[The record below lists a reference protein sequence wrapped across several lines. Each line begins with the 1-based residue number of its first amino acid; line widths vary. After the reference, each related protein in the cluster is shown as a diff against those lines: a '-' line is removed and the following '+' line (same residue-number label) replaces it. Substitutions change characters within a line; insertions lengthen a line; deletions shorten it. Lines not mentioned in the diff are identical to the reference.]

1 MNNSII
7 SYLQTIGNQLGKQ
20 RRNTVLS
27 LLTPQPDAA
36 HLDLGCGDGEVTMTM
51 AAKLKTSRVFGVD
64 IIDSEIKK
72 ARRRGMKVSK
82 ADLDKKFPY
91 RTNMF
96 DAITAIQVIEHLF
109 EVDTFVSELYRV
121 LKPGGTAIVSTENLS
136 SWHNIVALILG
147 LQPSTGP
154 YISNQFSIGFHPL
167 AIEHK
172 KGHKK
177 NPHLAVMRGHTRVM
191 AFRSFVRLFEAY
203 GFVVEE
209 VRGVGFY
216 PLPGLLADLAAAI
229 DPWHAVDVIVRIRK
243 PV

>member
-1 MNNSII
+1 MNILI
-7 SYLQTIGNQLGKQ
+7 SYLKSIGKELGEK
-20 RRNTVLS
+20 RRSAVLS
-27 LLTPQPDAA
+27 LLTPQTKAA
-36 HLDLGCGDGEVTMTM
+36 YLDLGCGDGDVTMTM
-51 AAKLKTSRVFGVD
+51 ATKLGTSSVFGID

-72 ARRRGMKVSK
+72 ARGRGMKVSK

-91 RTNMF
+91 RSNTF
-96 DAITAIQVIEHLF
+96 DVITAIQVIEHLF
-109 EVDTFVSELYRV
+109 EVDTFVSDIYRV
-121 LKPGGTAIVSTENLS
+121 LKPGGTAVVSTENLS
-136 SWHNIVALILG
+136 SWHNVFALMVG

-167 AIEHK
+167 ATEHK

-191 AFRSFVRLFEAY
+191 AFRSFVKLFEAY

-216 PLPGLLADLAAAI
+216 PLPGFLADIAAAI
-229 DPWHAVDVIVRIRK
+229 DPWHAVDVIVRLRK
-243 PV
+243 PG